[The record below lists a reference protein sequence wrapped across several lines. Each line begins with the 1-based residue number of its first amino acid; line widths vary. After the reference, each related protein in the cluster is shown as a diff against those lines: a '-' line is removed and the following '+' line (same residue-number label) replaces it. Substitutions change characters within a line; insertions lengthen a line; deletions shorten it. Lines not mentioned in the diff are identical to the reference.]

1 MAELCTCKEILAG
14 RSALKANS
22 HQPVLGEFINGRY
35 KIVQVLSVGAFEQT
49 YIAEDTWPISV
60 SDSDSAA
67 SASPKDLA
75 CRNDVCQYV
84 LIKHLK
90 LDGKHR
96 RRWQICQDRFE
107 SEAQILV
114 KLGNYHQIPQL
125 LNYFKN
131 DQGFYLVQE
140 LIVGEPLIAELP
152 ISQHCGKRWSE
163 GQCIKLLHEVLGILE
178 FIHRRGVIHGDLR
191 PNNLIRRTSDRKLVL
206 IDFSDAYQVHPQVI
220 PTQSPPA
227 PLAIPPLGYIPA
239 EQLRGQLCP
248 NSDIYA
254 LGMIAIQ
261 ALTGMNPSHL
271 QADSN
276 THEVSWQHVS
286 VSEAMAGVLNQ
297 MVRYDLKDRYQCATD
312 VRKALKSVVIKS
324 KEQEV
329 RKDELSDQFIPE
341 IPSVLPSSI
350 ASIDAE
356 ELALCLH
363 TVSPL
368 ENSTIGSQSDVQ
380 EAARSRSPK
389 VVPLLAG
396 MGTGLATSNAMAISF
411 GLYTLLHPTP
421 SNAGFNVLVRAT
433 EQYNAGHLD
442 AALSL
447 LDSIPTNSSAYEEA
461 SSAKQQWR
469 QEWNRA
475 AAQFKAVEEAFNE
488 GRWRDVIIE
497 ARNTPNIPVWQKKIQ
512 PFVEQVKPE
521 LEAQAHYLL
530 TRAYQQAEQRN
541 FTTALAFLKE
551 IPQDTAIGAKIKPK
565 LAEYSQ
571 KQQIQAEYLLR
582 QAYQQ
587 ASKKDYNGALKYLA
601 RIPEETPTYQK
612 AQIKIAEY
620 TQKQDFLEEVQRQ
633 VQLSDLFPKEE
644 IKLTQ
649 SPKPNTLNPFSQL
662 NPGNQLNEV
671 APKPVLTNRAR

>member
-1 MAELCTCKEILAG
+1 M
-14 RSALKANS
+14 KANS

-49 YIAEDTWPISV
+49 YIAEDTWPISE
-60 SDSDSAA
+60 SNSAA
-67 SASPKDLA
+67 LASPKDLA

-90 LDGKHR
+90 LEGKHR
-96 RRWQICQDRFE
+96 RSWQICQRRFE

-114 KLGNYHQIPQL
+114 KLGNHNQIPQL
-125 LNYFKN
+125 LNYFKD

-140 LIVGEPLIAELP
+140 LIVGEALIAELP
-152 ISQHCGKRWSE
+152 ISKHCGKRWSE
-163 GQCIKLLHEVLGILE
+163 GRCIKLLDEVLGILE
-178 FIHRRGVIHGDLR
+178 FIHRHGVIHGDLR
-191 PNNLIRRTSDRKLVL
+191 PNNLTRRTSDGKLVL
-206 IDFSDAYQVHPQVI
+206 TDFSESYLVYPQVI
-220 PTQSPPA
+220 PTKSSLA

-239 EQLRGQLCP
+239 EQLRGQLSP

-261 ALTGMNPSHL
+261 ALTGINPSHL
-271 QADSN
+271 QADPN
-276 THEVSWQHVS
+276 THEVSWQQHVS
-286 VSEAMAGVLNQ
+286 VSEAMASLLSQ
-297 MVRYDLKDRYQCATD
+297 MVRYDLKDRYQSASD
-312 VRKALKSVVIKS
+312 VREALKSVVIKS
-324 KEQEV
+324 KEQQV

-341 IPSVLPSSI
+341 FPSVLPSSM

-356 ELALCLH
+356 DLALCLH

-368 ENSTIGSQSDVQ
+368 EGSTIEPQSDVR
-380 EAARSRSPK
+380 EAAKSGSPRI
-389 VVPLLAG
+389 VPLLAG

-411 GLYTLLHPTP
+411 GLYTLLNPTP
-421 SNAGFNVLVRAT
+421 SNAGFDILVRAT
-433 EQYNAGHLD
+433 EQYNAGHLE

-447 LDSIPTNSSAYEEA
+447 LESIPTNSSAYEEA
-461 SSAKQQWR
+461 SSARQQWR
-469 QEWNRA
+469 QEWNKA

-488 GRWRDVIIE
+488 GRWRDVLIE

-521 LEAQAHYLL
+521 LETQAHYLL

-551 IPQDTAIGAKIKPK
+551 IPQDTAIGAKIQPK

-571 KQQIQAEYLLR
+571 KQQVQAESLLR

-587 ASKKDYNGALKYLA
+587 ASKKDYNGALKYLS
-601 RIPEETPTYQK
+601 RIPQETPTYQK
-612 AQIKIAEY
+612 AQLKMAEY

-633 VQLSDLFPKEE
+633 VQLSAQFPKEE
-644 IKLTQ
+644 IKLTK
-649 SPKPNTLNPFSQL
+649 SPKPNILNASSQL
-662 NPGNQLNEV
+662 NPGSQLKEV
-671 APKPVLTNRAR
+671 APKPVLANRAR